1 MELSDWTVRFAPGL
15 SVPLPTLPV
24 DVMWS
29 LLLTDV
35 IKSKERAVP
44 FDFLDAAING
54 EFPFAPAPKTTPP
67 KLVLL
72 VKPAYKTELVNPFK
86 PSLEE
91 PPTSRVTCG
100 SLAEMPTLPDDVM
113 LSFPEPEV
121 ISISPVV
128 FTIFKLELSCTI
140 WALSFV
146 PKNT

>member
-1 MELSDWTVRFAPGL
+1 
-15 SVPLPTLPV
+15 
-24 DVMWS
+24 MWS
-29 LLLTDV
+29 LLLPDV

-86 PSLEE
+86 PPLED

-100 SLAEMPTLPDDVM
+100 SVAEMPILPSDVM
-113 LSFPEPEV
+113 RSFSVGDSDPSAAVENV
-121 ISISPVV
+121 ILPGISPSPGVPS
-128 FTIFKLELSCTI
+128 TSKLIFEDE
-140 WALSFV
+140 A
-146 PKNT
+146 